1 MKTMYKGVN
10 NSPETVLKSA
20 ISADAT
26 TIPLQSIAG
35 LPAAPNL
42 ATIGTDDDAEVVL
55 YTTISGQ
62 SLVGCTRG
70 FGGTEP
76 KAWQSGETVARCYTK
91 YDHDTFIE
99 NILELQG
106 DVKRYGVQFSGS
118 ASRGTRLYDAVGLSA
133 AVGTDTE
140 TAVNDF
146 DFIMPWAG
154 MRRCN
159 TALVNGERVATFF
172 EGEVGFDNVNKD
184 VFVYVPLFYYYRS
197 DDDNTHVVSS
207 SPLAGYRAPSKFRR
221 ADNTLRDY
229 VFLPAYTAGI
239 DENGVPVSRP
249 GYWPRCISLTAF
261 MTLCK
266 QKHTSGDLD
275 ADIWIESTKDE
286 EIIRILLDIEF
297 ATRDHQTVM
306 QGASSVR
313 YATDVVTEGGTNECT
328 VPAACA
334 AALIVGQAIA
344 IGTADKGSEVATNVT
359 VTAIDTDTNKITLQS
374 VNGEDITVT
383 AGNYISSRPWKS
395 GECDGVLTPSGS
407 PISNTNAKMPCKYRG
422 IENPWGNQFRWR
434 WDYLQSDH
442 QPYVLDDP
450 NDYTG
455 SVNEHYTPLSYTV
468 ATSNGYAVAMG
479 FDENFPHCRVTTSIT
494 GGSSTTYFADYY
506 YQNTGVRALRVGG
519 LAYDGRHAGARDCS
533 VGYAPGYSGWGVGA
547 GVSPA

>member
-10 NSPETVLKSA
+10 NSPETVLTAA
-20 ISADAT
+20 ISASAT
-26 TIPLQSIAG
+26 TIPLQSISG

-42 ATIGTDDDAEVVL
+42 VTIGTDDDAEVVL
-55 YTTISGQ
+55 YNTISGQ

-70 FGGTEP
+70 FGGTEA
-76 KAWQSGETVARCYTK
+76 KSWQQGETVARCYTK

-133 AVGTDTE
+133 AVGTDEE

-197 DDDNTHVVSS
+197 ADDNTHVVSS

-221 ADNTLRDY
+221 ADGTLRDF
-229 VFLPAYTAGI
+229 VFLPAYTAGV
-239 DENGVPVSRP
+239 DASGVPVSRP
-249 GYWPRCISLTAF
+249 GYWPHCISLSAF

-266 QKHTSGDLD
+266 SKHTSGDLD
-275 ADIWIESTKDE
+275 ADIWIEGTKDE

-306 QGASSVR
+306 QGASSMR
-313 YATDVVTEGGTNECT
+313 YAADVVTEGGTNECT

-334 AALIVGQAIA
+334 AALVVGQAIA
-344 IGTADKGSEVATNVT
+344 IGTADKGNQIATNVT
-359 VTAIDTDTNKITLQS
+359 VTAIDTATNNRRNETFLLAFDSKPMAIAGPRAKAPLIRDLDAAAAALTRENPLYAADYTRDFLTKTSHLTLHFSPEETALIESLPPLRVVLPETLQTK
-374 VNGEDITVT
+374 DIVRELIETAAKDSGLRVT
-383 AGNYISSRPWKS
+383 LLSAADVEAARLMISAGTADIMPAYYTSQSDTTDAYYTMPLFS
-395 GECDGVLTPSGS
+395 QEFVLTF
-407 PISNTNAKMPCKYRG
+407 
-422 IENPWGNQFRWR
+422 Q
-434 WDYLQSDH
+434 
-442 QPYVLDDP
+442 
-450 NDYTG
+450 
-455 SVNEHYTPLSYTV
+455 
-468 ATSNGYAVAMG
+468 
-479 FDENFPHCRVTTSIT
+479 
-494 GGSSTTYFADYY
+494 
-506 YQNTGVRALRVGG
+506 
-519 LAYDGRHAGARDCS
+519 
-533 VGYAPGYSGWGVGA
+533 
-547 GVSPA
+547 

>member
-10 NSPETVLKSA
+10 NSPETVLTA
-20 ISADAT
+20 NIAADAT
-26 TIPLQSIAG
+26 TIPLQSISG

-42 ATIGTDDDAEVVL
+42 VTIGTDDDAEVVL

-70 FGGTEP
+70 FGGTEA

-118 ASRGTRLYDAVGLSA
+118 ASKGARLYDAVGLVA
-133 AVGTDTE
+133 NVGTDSD
-140 TAVNDF
+140 TADNDF

-154 MRRCN
+154 LRRCN

-197 DDDNTHVVSS
+197 ADDNTHVVSS

-229 VFLPAYTAGI
+229 VFLPAYTAGV
-239 DENGVPVSRP
+239 DTNGVPVSRP
-249 GYWPRCISLTAF
+249 GYWPHCVSLTSF

-266 QKHTSGDLD
+266 DKHTAGTLD
-275 ADIWIESTKDE
+275 ADIWIEGTKDE

-306 QGASSVR
+306 QGASSMR
-313 YATDVVTEGGTNECT
+313 YATDVVTTGGLNQC
-328 VPAACA
+328 VVSAACA
-334 AALIVGQAIA
+334 GALVVGQAIA
-344 IGTADKGSEVATNVT
+344 IGTSDKGSEVKTNVT

-374 VNGEDITVT
+374 ADGSDIAVE
-383 AGNYISSRPWKS
+383 AGHYISSRPWKS
-395 GECDGVLTPSGS
+395 GACDSVLTPSGS

-434 WDYLQSDH
+434 WDYLQNDH

-450 NDYTG
+450 DNYTG
-455 SVNEHYTPLSYTV
+455 SVNEHYTALSYTV
-468 ATSNGYAVAMG
+468 SQTNGYAVEMG
-479 FDENFPHCRVTTSIT
+479 FDENFPHCRVTTSVS

-506 YQNTGVRALRVGG
+506 YQTSGVRALRVGG
-519 LAYDGRHAGARDCS
+519 DVDYGRSAGARCCA
-533 VGYAPGYSGWGVGA
+533 VNGPPGHAYWNIGA
-547 GVSPA
+547 ALSPA